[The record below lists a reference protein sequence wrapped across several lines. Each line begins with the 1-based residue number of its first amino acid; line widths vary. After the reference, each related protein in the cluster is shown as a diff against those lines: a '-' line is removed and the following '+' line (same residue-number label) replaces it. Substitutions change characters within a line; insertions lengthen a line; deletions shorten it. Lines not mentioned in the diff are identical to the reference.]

1 MLHHWIY
8 NYFQSK
14 SFVLKTS
21 RAIMSYFSL
30 AFGQSLWLVFDFHC
44 STWWIWINVDQII
57 PPKAK
62 RNFCRCSHWK
72 QQTQLCIHV
81 SGKRLWHCP
90 FFHIIWG
97 KENKSQYL
105 LMIAHNVYRVTDN
118 LLTNNYYL
126 LYRCWLKVFP
136 PSNWTFWYNFKVT
149 KHYKDSAKK
158 AQIHQLFLFC
168 PIWFV
173 ILFFSVYLSLYRF
186 CSLAF
191 YVLPICHFKVS
202 STYQAPLTSKYFSE
216 YFLRARAF
224 SFRNRVQFL
233 KSRNL
238 TWMPCYY
245 LIHQPF
251 SNFLTC
257 LHKIL
262 EALRKYKLL

>member
-1 MLHHWIY
+1 MWTKLFHQRQREISVGAVTGNSKPSSAFMFQGKGCGTVHSSISFGEKRTSLNTYWWLLIMFTELLTIY
-8 NYFQSK
+8 WQ
-14 SFVLKTS
+14 
-21 RAIMSYFSL
+21 
-30 AFGQSLWLVFDFHC
+30 
-44 STWWIWINVDQII
+44 
-57 PPKAK
+57 
-62 RNFCRCSHWK
+62 
-72 QQTQLCIHV
+72 
-81 SGKRLWHCP
+81 
-90 FFHIIWG
+90 
-97 KENKSQYL
+97 
-105 LMIAHNVYRVTDN
+105 
-118 LLTNNYYL
+118 TNNYYL

-224 SFRNRVQFL
+224 SFINRVQFL